1 MTDPEQLV
9 RGLELLEVTRDD
21 IEATRAAATW
31 PEASRLIRELQDRV
45 RAAAHKLARA
55 WHPDVVGD
63 MASLEHAEDLQA
75 VLAAADWVREL
86 QPRRDQGSDRRWYAR
101 VVPVEMGVRVEAD
114 ERPAHW
120 ADR

>member
-1 MTDPEQLV
+1 MTDPDQLV

-21 IEATRAAATW
+21 IEATRSAATW
-31 PEASRLIRELQDRV
+31 ADASRLICELQDRV

-63 MASLEHAEDLQA
+63 MASLRHAADLQA
-75 VLAAADWVREL
+75 VLLAADWVREL
-86 QPRRDQGSDRRWYAR
+86 QPRRDQAGDRRWYAR
-101 VVPVEMGVRVEAD
+101 AVPVDLGVRVEAED
-114 ERPAHW
+114 RPTHW